1 MRAQQS
7 QLIKVASP
15 IFSLQLSEA
24 LMSRVQIRVF
34 TLLGLIGSLI
44 GSLMFLAG
52 ALIGAPTVTD
62 ATGVHVTALGNP
74 ALFVAGIVVTLT
86 AAILAV
92 IAWIFALIRTAE
104 RQRWG
109 WFVTM
114 LVFGGIVTLIWSF
127 VGPDAPAP

>member
-1 MRAQQS
+1 
-7 QLIKVASP
+7 
-15 IFSLQLSEA
+15 
-24 LMSRVQIRVF
+24 MSKIQIRIL
-34 TLLGLIGSLI
+34 TLLGLIGALI

-74 ALFVAGIVVTLT
+74 ALFVAGIAVALT

-104 RQRWG
+104 GQRWG

-114 LVFGGIVTLIWSF
+114 LVFGGIVTLIWTF

>member
-1 MRAQQS
+1 LSDAAQPS
-7 QLIKVASP
+7 TVASP
-15 IFSLQLSEA
+15 IFSLPLSEA
-24 LMSRVQIRVF
+24 LMSRMQIRVF
-34 TLLGLIGSLI
+34 TLIGLIGSLI

-52 ALIGAPTVTD
+52 ALIGAPAVTD

-74 ALFVAGIVVTLT
+74 ALFVAGIVVALM

-104 RQRWG
+104 RQHWG

>member
-1 MRAQQS
+1 MRAE
-7 QLIKVASP
+7 LIKVDIS
-15 IFSLQLSEA
+15 IFSLPLLEA
-24 LMSRVQIRVF
+24 LMSKIQIRIL
-34 TLLGLIGSLI
+34 TLLGLIGGLI

-74 ALFVAGIVVTLT
+74 ALFVAGCALTLT
-86 AAILAV
+86 AVVLAV
-92 IAWIFALIRTAE
+92 IAWIFALIRAAD

-114 LVFGGIVTLIWSF
+114 LVLGSIVTLIWSF
-127 VGPDAPAP
+127 VGPDEPSP

>member
-1 MRAQQS
+1 
-7 QLIKVASP
+7 
-15 IFSLQLSEA
+15 
-24 LMSRVQIRVF
+24 MSRIQIRVF
-34 TLLGLIGSLI
+34 TLLGLIGGLI
-44 GSLMFLAG
+44 GSLMFFAG

-74 ALFVAGIVVTLT
+74 ALFIAGIAVVLM
-86 AAILAV
+86 AVILAV

-104 RQRWG
+104 RQQWG

-114 LVFGGIVTLIWSF
+114 LVFWGIVTLIWSF

>member
-1 MRAQQS
+1 MRA
-7 QLIKVASP
+7 QLIKVDRAV
-15 IFSLQLSEA
+15 FSLPLLEA
-24 LMSRVQIRVF
+24 HMSRIRIRIL

-44 GSLMFLAG
+44 GTVMFFAG
-52 ALIGAPTVTD
+52 ALFGAPTVTD

-74 ALFVAGIVVTLT
+74 ALFVAGIAVTLA
-86 AAILAV
+86 AAILAL

-104 RQRWG
+104 GQRWG

-114 LVFGGIVTLIWSF
+114 LVLGSIVTLIWTF